1 MTPMPAQDTPPADD
15 QRTQFRDLIKELR
28 RQTGLSLVRF
38 AEKAVDPVTGTAVKY
53 GWIHRLESGE
63 SVKPPQLPELR
74 ALAEAAGCD
83 LEILQDAA
91 GQQFHG
97 VDPVYSASGE
107 ARAFVRKTERLTPKQ
122 REQLQAF
129 LDTIVP
135 SNDE

>member
-1 MTPMPAQDTPPADD
+1 MAAKDTPPTEE
-15 QRTQFRDLIKELR
+15 RTQFRDLIRELR
-28 RQTGLSLVRF
+28 QQSGLSLVRF
-38 AEKAVDPVTGTAVKY
+38 AERAVDPLTKTAVKS
-53 GWIHRLESGE
+53 GWIHRLESGDP
-63 SVKPPQLPELR
+63 VTPPQLPELR

-91 GQQFHG
+91 GAQFHG

-122 REQLQAF
+122 RAQLQAF

-135 SNDE
+135 AESE

>member
-1 MTPMPAQDTPPADD
+1 MAAQDTPPADE
-15 QRTQFRDLIKELR
+15 QRTQFRDLVKELR

-38 AEKAVDPVTGTAVKY
+38 AEKAVDPVTGVALKY

-63 SVKPPQLPELR
+63 PVKPPQLPELR
-74 ALAEAAGCD
+74 ALAAAGGCD

-97 VDPVYSASGE
+97 VDPVYSQSGE
-107 ARAFVRKTERLTPKQ
+107 ARAFVRKTEKMTPRQ

-135 SNDE
+135 ADGE

>member
-1 MTPMPAQDTPPADD
+1 MAAQDPSPTDD
-15 QRTQFRDLIKELR
+15 QRTQFRDLIRELR
-28 RQTGLSLVRF
+28 QQSGLSLVRF
-38 AEKAVDPVTGTAVKY
+38 AERAVDPLTKTTVKP

-63 SVKPPQLPELR
+63 PVTPPQLPELR
-74 ALAEAAGCD
+74 ALAEAGGCD

-91 GQQFHG
+91 SAQFHG

-122 REQLQAF
+122 RAQLQAF

-135 SNDE
+135 AEGE